1 MNYDIAVIG
10 GGPGG
15 YTAAIYAAKQDCR
28 VALVERDELG
38 GTCLNYGCIPTKSLI
53 HSAELYDGFLKSKSV
68 GITAEEIKVDWGKV
82 QKNKTRIV
90 NTLNKGVSTLLKKN
104 NIDVFKGTARFINKN
119 TIKIA
124 TEKEEQEI
132 SANNIIIATG
142 STPADISIKGNDLDG
157 VITSKEALEFDKIP
171 KSMAVIGGGAVGV
184 EMAYIYNTVGTEVSI
199 IEMAPWLISGND
211 ELIISSL
218 TNDFKK
224 QGIDI
229 FVDSKVR
236 SIEKVGEELKVAYET
251 KDGLKEIN
259 VEKVL
264 MSVGRKPEL
273 GILDNLQ
280 VAVDA
285 SGIVVD
291 EYLRTSVPNIYAIGD
306 VTGKVMLAHVASY
319 QGTTAV
325 KNILGEKVKMSYKAI
340 PSCIYTNPEVGS
352 VGLTEKQARD
362 KYGDEIDVSVSSFR
376 MNGRALTIG
385 KATGYVKI
393 ICSKKW
399 NEILGVH
406 MVGPNATE
414 LIAEAVLSMKL
425 ECTAEELCDTIH
437 AHPTLSEAI
446 LETTQGILGT
456 AIHSL

>member
-1 MNYDIAVIG
+1 
-10 GGPGG
+10 
-15 YTAAIYAAKQDCR
+15 
-28 VALVERDELG
+28 
-38 GTCLNYGCIPTKSLI
+38 
-53 HSAELYDGFLKSKSV
+53 
-68 GITAEEIKVDWGKV
+68 
-82 QKNKTRIV
+82 
-90 NTLNKGVSTLLKKN
+90 
-104 NIDVFKGTARFINKN
+104 
-119 TIKIA
+119 
-124 TEKEEQEI
+124 
-132 SANNIIIATG
+132 
-142 STPADISIKGNDLDG
+142 
-157 VITSKEALEFDKIP
+157 
-171 KSMAVIGGGAVGV
+171 MAVIGGGAVGV